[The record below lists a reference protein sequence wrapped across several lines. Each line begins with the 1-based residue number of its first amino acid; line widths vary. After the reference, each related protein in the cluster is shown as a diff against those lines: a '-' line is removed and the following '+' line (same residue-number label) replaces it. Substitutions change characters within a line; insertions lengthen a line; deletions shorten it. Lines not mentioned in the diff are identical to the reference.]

1 MPPAAD
7 RDAAI
12 RTLLTVQT
20 AALESFSDRVDAGEK
35 AISVLESKVDK
46 NTTAVE
52 QLKAAFTEWHA
63 DQKLTLWNVMLRSMD
78 RAASSDPLK
87 VLIILSTTL
96 IISMFILLGGA
107 YSLIWH
113 ENPATVIRE
122 LETLVPF
129 FGASKP

>member
-1 MPPAAD
+1 MAGPAD

-20 AALESFSDRVDAGEK
+20 AAIESFSDRADANEK
-35 AISVLESKVDK
+35 ATTSLEGKVDK
-46 NTTAVE
+46 NTHAVE

-63 DQKLTLWNVMLRSMD
+63 DQKLTLWNVLLRSMD

-87 VLIILSTTL
+87 VLVILSTSL
-96 IISMFILLGGA
+96 IIAMFILLGGA